1 MRGLWV
7 LGLLAAAA
15 QGQEAARVSYRFER
29 LGVGLETPRY
39 SLEVGEDGRAKYHAE
54 LAAPKGAGAEDAQ
67 APGIDKEVTIS
78 AATTAK
84 IFELARAAD
93 RFRVE
98 CASKA
103 KGIADTGKKTLRYV
117 GADGTGECS
126 YNYSDVKPVVAETEI
141 FQRIEAT
148 LESGRRMDFKRRFD
162 RLGLDAEMMTLGSM
176 LDGGQASDLET
187 IVPTLRAIAGDTEL
201 LERVRTRADKMLQ
214 KADAER

>member
-1 MRGLWV
+1 MRAFWV
-7 LGLLAAAA
+7 LGLLVAAA
-15 QGQEAARVSYRFER
+15 QGQEVAKVTFQFDRPVV
-29 LGVGLETPRY
+29 GVETPRY
-39 SLEVGEDGRAKYHAE
+39 RFVIAEDGRGKYHAE
-54 LAAPKGAGAEDAQ
+54 LAAPKGAAEDVQ

-78 AATTAK
+78 SPTTAK

-117 GADGTGECS
+117 GADGSGECS
-126 YNYSDVKPVVAETEI
+126 YNYSDVKAVVGLTEI

-162 RLGLDAEMMTLGSM
+162 RLGLDAEMITLGN
-176 LDGGQASDLET
+176 LVEGGQASNLET
-187 IVPTLRAIAGDTEL
+187 IVPTLRAIASDTEL
-201 LERVRTRADKMLQ
+201 LERVRTRAEKMLQ